1 MMRMPLLA
9 IGVAR
14 LIAVWPPNWQMT
26 PSGFSLSM
34 ISSTSCSVSGSKY
47 RESEVSKS
55 VETVSGLLL
64 MTMDFL
70 PALRSAQDA
79 WTEQ

>member
-1 MMRMPLLA
+1 MRMPRFA

-14 LIAVWPPNWQMT
+14 LMAVWPPNWQMT

-34 ISSTSCSVSGSKY
+34 ISMTSCSVSGSKY
-47 RESEVSKS
+47 RESDVSKS

-64 MTMDFL
+64 MTMDFF
-70 PALRSAQDA
+70 PAFLRAQEA
-79 WTEQ
+79 